1 MTEARLDVALVARGL
16 ARSRTAA
23 ARAVVDGA
31 VRVDGAVVVRP
42 STKVADGALLELEPA
57 RHVSRAGAKLE
68 AALDA
73 FQVDPAGRF
82 ALDVGASTGGF
93 TAVLLDRGAR
103 RVVAL
108 DVGHD
113 QLVPELRGDARVVVV
128 ERENARG
135 LTAERLAELARDAEP
150 PSLVVADL
158 SFISLVHVLPAV
170 AAVVAPGGDVVCLVK
185 PQYEVGRERVRGG
198 LVPDPGDRAEAVG
211 GVLAAAW
218 ALGLGTAGV
227 IGSPVVGTHGNREAL
242 VHLRPALGSDPG
254 GWDERVRDA
263 TAGVEGGTRGR

>member
-1 MTEARLDVALVARGL
+1 MSEERLDVALVVRGL

-23 ARAVVDGA
+23 ARAVTGGD
-31 VRVDGAVVVRP
+31 VRVNGAVVTRP
-42 STKVADGALLELEPA
+42 STKVADDTVLELAPA
-57 RHVSRAGAKLE
+57 RHVSRAGGKLE

-73 FQVDPAGRF
+73 FGVDPRGRL

-93 TAVLLDRGAR
+93 TALLLERGAR

-113 QLVPELRGDARVVVV
+113 QLVPELRQDPRVVVV
-128 ERENARG
+128 EGENARTLSADR
-135 LTAERLAELARDAEP
+135 LTELARDPEA

-158 SFISLVHVLPAV
+158 SFISLVRVLPAI
-170 AAVVAPGGDVVCLVK
+170 AAVVASRGDVVCLVK

-198 LVPDPGDRAEAVG
+198 LVPDAADRADAVR
-211 GVLAAAW
+211 GVL
-218 ALGLGTAGV
+218 
-227 IGSPVVGTHGNREAL
+227 GSPVVGTHGNREAL

-263 TAGVEGGTRGR
+263 TAGVEGGPGGR

>member
-1 MTEARLDVALVARGL
+1 MTEARLDLALVARGL

-23 ARAVVDGA
+23 ARAVADGA
-31 VRVDGAVVVRP
+31 VRVDGIVVTRP
-42 STKVADGALLELEPA
+42 ATKVADGAVLELAQP

-73 FQVDPAGRF
+73 FQLAPTGRL

-93 TAVLLDRGAR
+93 TGLLLERGAR
-103 RVVAL
+103 RVIAL

-113 QLVPELRGDARVVVV
+113 QLVPELRADPRVVVI
-128 ERENARG
+128 EGENARA
-135 LTAERLAELARDAEP
+135 LTAERLTELVGDAEP

-158 SFISLVHVLPAV
+158 SFISLVRVLPAI
-170 AAVVAPGGDVVCLVK
+170 AAVVAPDGDVVCLVK

-198 LVPDPGDRAEAVG
+198 LVPDAGDRAEAVR
-211 GVLAAAW
+211 GVLTAAW
-218 ALGLGTAGV
+218 AVGLGTTGV
-227 IGSPVVGTHGNREAL
+227 LGSPVVGTHGNREAL

-254 GWDERVRDA
+254 GWDERVREA
-263 TAGVEGGTRGR
+263 TAGVEGGARGR